1 MVISSFVCVQ
11 FCISML
17 QKSAFWYQSSTEITG
32 ICMTESLSWFWR
44 SQVTCVWLV
53 MLVNVYTLVFSLLW
67 MWLFFNTSLIVRVTW
82 WVQCENLWDQWER
95 WAAGEILSL
104 TVWASPVAFGTVLSS
119 CLMQDLSC
127 TFLLFPSSAVQKWGG
142 KRGFLRCSSE
152 DEVRNLHLWEA
163 QVSALSHPD
172 AHSYWSLQHKDS
184 CLVAAP
190 PLSHIVLSCCCHC
203 TITGAKGV
211 VTLFNMKSSRCQW
224 MLARLSYSHS
234 STQRSTINGNSLLV
248 TYLTWFY

>member
-17 QKSAFWYQSSTEITG
+17 QKSAFWYQSSTEIAG

-53 MLVNVYTLVFSLLW
+53 MLVNVYTPVFSLLW

-127 TFLLFPSSAVQKWGG
+127 TFLLFPSSVQKWGG
-142 KRGFLRCSSE
+142 KKGDFSGVVQRMRWGTCMYERRRFQPSPIQMLTAIDHYSIRTAAWWQPLLFHTLFFLA
-152 DEVRNLHLWEA
+152 V
-163 QVSALSHPD
+163 V
-172 AHSYWSLQHKDS
+172 
-184 CLVAAP
+184 
-190 PLSHIVLSCCCHC
+190 IVL
-203 TITGAKGV
+203 
-211 VTLFNMKSSRCQW
+211 
-224 MLARLSYSHS
+224 
-234 STQRSTINGNSLLV
+234 
-248 TYLTWFY
+248 